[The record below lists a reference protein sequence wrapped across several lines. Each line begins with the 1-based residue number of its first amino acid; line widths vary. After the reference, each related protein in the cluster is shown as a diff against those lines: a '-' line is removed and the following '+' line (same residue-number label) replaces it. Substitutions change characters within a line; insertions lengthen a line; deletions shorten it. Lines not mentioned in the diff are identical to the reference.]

1 MSSSQPLPQK
11 FTVHGLIEL
20 ALQRGVLKFGEFTLK
35 SGRISPYFFN
45 AGLLNDGEALSLLA
59 SGYAQKMM
67 ASEDVGVLFGPA
79 YKGIPLVAA
88 TASALWHEHGVNVP
102 WAFNRKEVKDHGEGG
117 LLVGAPASGQR
128 VWIVDDVITAGTAI
142 REVMTVLEQAGAKV
156 AGVLVALDRQERG
169 QGALSAIQEIE
180 QQYAIPVQALLT
192 MTDLMNYLKK
202 ENRHDDLARMQ
213 SYRAEFGIVDPAH
226 GG

>member
-1 MSSSQPLPQK
+1 MSSSQPSPQK

-88 TASALWHEHGVNVP
+88 TASALWRQRAVGV
-102 WAFNRKEVKDHGEGG
+102 
-117 LLVGAPASGQR
+117 
-128 VWIVDDVITAGTAI
+128 
-142 REVMTVLEQAGAKV
+142 
-156 AGVLVALDRQERG
+156 
-169 QGALSAIQEIE
+169 
-180 QQYAIPVQALLT
+180 
-192 MTDLMNYLKK
+192 
-202 ENRHDDLARMQ
+202 
-213 SYRAEFGIVDPAH
+213 
-226 GG
+226 